1 MSDVNLGHSNVKGWS
16 KAMNITQYHVDVKAI
31 FSNMQV
37 DIDIFDI
44 RFDSDILIRSS
55 LWYLDMVH
63 LSMILVTFIFSFHL
77 AVYLL
82 QLVTDSLE

>member
-1 MSDVNLGHSNVKGWS
+1 
-16 KAMNITQYHVDVKAI
+16 MNITQYHVDVKAI

-55 LWYLDMVH
+55 L
-63 LSMILVTFIFSFHL
+63 
-77 AVYLL
+77 
-82 QLVTDSLE
+82 